1 MQIIYIY
8 IYIYIYTEWHTI
20 QYFSNFGRSKVIIVD
35 EKDPLF
41 INEEILNA
49 R

>member
-1 MQIIYIY
+1 MYIY
-8 IYIYIYTEWHTI
+8 IYICTEWHTI

-35 EKDPLF
+35 DEKDPLF